1 MMTQRS
7 HLIAWVFLAAVS
19 LVLHLWGLE
28 VRSFHSDEA
37 IHAHAA
43 YKLLHEGTY
52 RYNPVY
58 HGPLLYYMTAA
69 SYAFFGDSDF
79 TARLP
84 IALSG
89 VSLLLIA
96 ACLRRSLGQWAAW
109 WTGVL
114 LTLSPSVLYY
124 GRFLIMDILELLTAS
139 AALVCF
145 YTVATRPTSR
155 TWVWLGTW
163 TALAVATKE
172 NAYVTAFLV
181 VLVLALFASYHGW
194 KTTFANV
201 RHWFLQ
207 HRIGLATALQVFLL
221 VVILLYTVF
230 LRYPEDWSFTITAI
244 RYWAGQH
251 EIERVAGPWW
261 YYLPRLTLYEFL
273 PLLAASIW
281 LWHRRQRLRPI
292 EGFLGTFSLASV
304 VMYAYLGE
312 KVPWLIVHQIW
323 GVFPLAGTQLARTF
337 GPHGCWWSRTLAILG
352 LGATVMTTL
361 SANFFLDEITPRRQH
376 VEALT
381 YVQTTPEFRDVAK
394 AGLEFARQTEEQPV
408 AAVEGIG
415 TWPLVWYWRHLP
427 VWWSAVNKDVQPPL
441 VITDLEKGQAVQLQL
456 GPSYKRESLPLRAWW
471 LMEAKQP
478 SPFDLARYVLQR
490 RPWAKIGASNVLVFR
505 RTGSGDSRSRVGE
518 TPAALAAV
526 LQIKDTQVLGE
537 GWLVEPRGVT
547 VAGDRVAVTDTALSH
562 IVLFSAGNLAQTVG
576 TQKQLRAPEA
586 VAWGL
591 HGDLYIAD
599 TWQHRILT
607 LDLQTQASRTL
618 FSLPDGWYGPRGI
631 AVHQDGRVAIS
642 DTGHKRIAVADPTMP
657 DVHII
662 GSAGPE
668 PGKFDEPVG
677 ITWVGDHLLVADTGN
692 HRLQLLD
699 TTGQVQR
706 IVPLPDAW
714 PDYYSRPQVV
724 AIQQNVWLATDL
736 PNAGLW
742 IIRDS
747 QVHFIDLSTDGIQP
761 SGLAWDEHTNT
772 LYLSDLGGRLWQF
785 QLTSNEAATNTMA
798 NQPLEQQPG
807 PGKVETQ
814 SDLQQ

>member
-1 MMTQRS
+1 MTQRS
-7 HLIAWVFLAAVS
+7 HLTAWVFLAALS

-28 VRSFHSDEA
+28 MRSFHSDEA

-52 RYNPVY
+52 RYDPVY
-58 HGPLLYYMTAA
+58 HGPLLYYLTAV
-69 SYAFFGDSDF
+69 SYALFGDSDF

-89 VSLLLIA
+89 VSLVLIA

-124 GRFLIMDILELLTAS
+124 SRFLIMDTLELLTAS

-145 YTVATRPTSR
+145 STAVTRPTSR

-181 VLVLALFASYHGW
+181 VLVLALLASYHGW

-201 RHWFLQ
+201 RQWFLQ
-207 HRIGLATALQVFLL
+207 HRIGLATAIQVFLL

-230 LRYPEDWSFTITAI
+230 LRYPEDWSFAITAI
-244 RYWAGQH
+244 HYWAGQH
-251 EIERVAGPWW
+251 HIERVAGPWW
-261 YYLPRLTLYEFL
+261 YYLPRLALYEFL
-273 PLLAASIW
+273 PLIAASIW
-281 LWHRRQRLRPI
+281 VWHRRQRLRPI
-292 EGFLGTFSLASV
+292 EGFLGVFAIASV
-304 VMYAYLGE
+304 AMYAYLGE

-323 GVFPLAGTQLARTF
+323 GFFPLAGAQLARTF
-337 GPHGCWWSRTLAILG
+337 GPQGCWWSRTLAIFG

-361 SANFFLDEITPRRQH
+361 SANFFLDEITPRRQY

-381 YVQTTPEFRDVAK
+381 YVQTTPEFHAVAK
-394 AGLEFARQTEEQPV
+394 AGREFARHTQEQPV

-427 VWWSAVNKDVQPPL
+427 VWWSAVNKDIRPPL
-441 VITDLEKGQAVQLQL
+441 VITDVEKGQAVQLQL
-456 GPSYKRESLPLRAWW
+456 GPAYKRESLPLRAWW

-478 SPFDLARYVLQR
+478 SLFDLTQYVLQR

-505 RTGSGDSRSRVGE
+505 RADPGESRSRVVE
-518 TPAALAAV
+518 TPAALAAI
-526 LQIKDTQVLGE
+526 LPINNTRVLGE
-537 GWLVEPRGVT
+537 GWLAEPRGVT
-547 VAGDRVAVTDTALSH
+547 VAGDRVAVTDAALSH
-562 IVLFSAGNLAQTVG
+562 IVIFVAGNLTQTVG
-576 TQKQLRAPEA
+576 TRTQLREPEA
-586 VAWGL
+586 VAWGQ

-599 TWQHRILT
+599 TWQHRVLA
-607 LDLQTQASRTL
+607 LDPQTHASRSL
-618 FSLPDGWYGPRGI
+618 FPLLNGWYGPRGI
-631 AVHQDGRVAIS
+631 AVHPDGRVAIT
-642 DTGHKRIAVADPTMP
+642 DTGHKQIVVSDSSLA

-662 GSAGPE
+662 GGAGHE
-668 PGKFDEPVG
+668 PGKLDEPVG

-692 HRLQLLD
+692 HRLQLLA
-699 TTGQVQR
+699 TNGQVQR

-724 AIQQNVWLATDL
+724 AIRKNVWLATDL

-747 QVHFIDLSTDGIQP
+747 QARFIDLSTDGIQP

-785 QLTSNEAATNTMA
+785 QLTRNEEETDAMA
-798 NQPLEQQPG
+798 NQRMEQQPVS
-807 PGKVETQ
+807 GKVGTH